1 MKQEQARLMKNW
13 STKSKAYG
21 RKFARDAIID
31 SISDRITQQA
41 SDQIKSDVRGSI
53 EGMFCNS
60 QTSMEQTLTSSS
72 WYQAQRNGA

>member
-1 MKQEQARLMKNW
+1 MKQEQARVQKNW

-41 SDQIKSDVRGSI
+41 SDQIKGDVRRSI
-53 EGMFCNS
+53 EGTLYNS
-60 QTSMEQTLTSSS
+60 QTAMEDALTRSS

>member
-53 EGMFCNS
+53 EGTYVLQFTNV
-60 QTSMEQTLTSSS
+60 
-72 WYQAQRNGA
+72 NGANTYKL